1 MKKIKITTPE
11 NIEVEYT
18 LADIGSRT
26 AAAVIDMLIQGIAM
40 LILFIIILIIAFLAP
55 EFWEVYYGWI
65 IGITLIILSLISYG
79 YFIVSELNMNGM
91 TYGKKKLNIRTIRN
105 NGQAITLSHSA
116 LRNFFRVFLDNFGI
130 GVVMIFFSK
139 EHKRLGDIIASTI
152 VVAEENR
159 TRPITLES
167 LENTKDHLSY
177 YLTKEEYELV
187 REYFERRSGIED
199 VSMLREELKMYFIR
213 KFHAMGNLN
222 EWQSFIDSL

>member
-40 LILFIIILIIAFLAP
+40 LVLFLIILVVSFLAP
-55 EFWEVYYGWI
+55 DFWSEYYGWI
-65 IGITLIILSLISYG
+65 VGIALIIMFLISYG

-91 TYGKKKLNIRTIRN
+91 TYGKRKLNIRAIRN
-105 NGQAITLSHSA
+105 NGQPITLAHSA
-116 LRNFFRVFLDNFGI
+116 LRNFFRVFVDNFGI

-139 EHKRLGDIIASTI
+139 ENKRLGDMVASTI
-152 VVAEENR
+152 VVAEETK

-167 LENTKDHLSY
+167 LADSKEHLSY

-187 REYFERRSGIED
+187 REYFERRAYIED
-199 VSMLREELKMYFIR
+199 CSMLREELKMYFTK
-213 KFHAMGNLN
+213 KFQAVGNLN
-222 EWQSFIDSL
+222 EWQGFIDSL